1 MLDRMKK
8 IITFAIVK
16 CFLHFNIFMTYLL
29 KAIWITTSEYTE
41 QNKNPFEM
49 RLYQGADYLI

>member
-1 MLDRMKK
+1 MLVRMKK

-29 KAIWITTSEYTE
+29 KAI
-41 QNKNPFEM
+41 
-49 RLYQGADYLI
+49 